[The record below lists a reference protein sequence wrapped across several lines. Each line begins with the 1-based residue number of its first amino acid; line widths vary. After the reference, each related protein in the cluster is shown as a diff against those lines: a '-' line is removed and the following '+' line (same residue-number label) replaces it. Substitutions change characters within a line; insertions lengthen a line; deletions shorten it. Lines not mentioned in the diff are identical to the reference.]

1 MSRLIEGL
9 LIDNFQIVLFFSPDT
24 TFKSLN
30 VANKISEVFGDLFTD
45 DPNIITLPPNAPV
58 EIPRLIY
65 NQGDITQFAIGF
77 SRADFT
83 IKMKKEDDWESKIK
97 AFSIKLKKLFIEI
110 LNIRIIRIG
119 LVTNFTFND
128 NFTIDSF
135 TKQYIN
141 SDKLNDLAEYNMS
154 WLKKIKIKDI
164 NANKWI
170 RLFISEHP
178 QEKRILIIDIN
189 TIFEQSLDFNNI
201 ELDEIIDTFLDCFR
215 GDIEDVI

>member
-30 VANKISEVFGDLFTD
+30 VANKISEVFGELFTD

-65 NQGDITQFAIGF
+65 NQGNITQFAIGF

-83 IKMKKEDDWESKIK
+83 MKMNKEDDWQIKIQD
-97 AFSIKLKKLFIEI
+97 FSVKLKELFIEI
-110 LNIRIIRIG
+110 LNIRILRIG
-119 LVTNFTFND
+119 LVTNFTFDD
-128 NFTIDSF
+128 NCTIESF
-135 TKQYIN
+135 INQYIN
-141 SDKLNDLAEYNMS
+141 SDKLNNLAEYNMS
-154 WLKKIKIKDI
+154 WLKKVKIKNI
-164 NANKWI
+164 NVNKWI
-170 RLFISEHP
+170 RLFISEQP
-178 QEKRILIIDIN
+178 VEKRVLIFDVN
-189 TIFEQSLDFNNI
+189 TNFEQVLDFNNMQ
-201 ELDEIIDTFLDCFR
+201 LDEIIASFLDCFR